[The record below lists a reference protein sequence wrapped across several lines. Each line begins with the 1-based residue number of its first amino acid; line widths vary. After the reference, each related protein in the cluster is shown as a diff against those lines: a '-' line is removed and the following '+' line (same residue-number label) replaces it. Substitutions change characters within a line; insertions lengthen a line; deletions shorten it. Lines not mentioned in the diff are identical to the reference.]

1 MPHVRTEE
9 LVTGAEAFRHSHY
22 GALHSQAAFLLL
34 VGRQLRGDD
43 AAWKALAQPLF
54 AAPVEA
60 AVGEDLERFPVPS
73 VRPTGE
79 RFHSERITSNLTRR
93 YGRRIP
99 KRIAPVK
106 EFTALAEPLADLAER
121 FRQAPSPLA
130 AAELMGACLRHPH
143 ELVRVAGAASSVPV
157 TFDVRYL
164 LRLLQ
169 TGAKSDDPLV
179 RALAATALGRLAP
192 DDPVLRRL
200 VRPGARAAA
209 SAPAHT
215 SLIVHGTWARSSPWW
230 QPGGDF
236 HTYLLNNVA
245 PDLYNAADAFAW
257 SGGYSDAARLLGAE
271 DLVAWANAHA
281 AHGLNLYAHSH
292 GGNVAF
298 LATHGGLTIGELVL
312 LSCPVRIPQYVPDFA
327 QTNKVVSIR
336 VHLDLV
342 ILVDGAGQ
350 HFPFPQ
356 IQEHVLPIW
365 FDHFA
370 THDPAVWQEHNVP
383 GML

>member
-60 AVGEDLERFPVPS
+60 AVGEDLEQFPVPS

-130 AAELMGACLRHPH
+130 AAELMG
-143 ELVRVAGAASSVPV
+143 
-157 TFDVRYL
+157 
-164 LRLLQ
+164 
-169 TGAKSDDPLV
+169 
-179 RALAATALGRLAP
+179 
-192 DDPVLRRL
+192 
-200 VRPGARAAA
+200 
-209 SAPAHT
+209 
-215 SLIVHGTWARSSPWW
+215 
-230 QPGGDF
+230 
-236 HTYLLNNVA
+236 TYLLNNVA

-281 AHGLNLYAHSH
+281 AQGLNLYAHSH

-350 HFPFPQ
+350 HFPFPE